1 MNFMAM
7 IIVLSPVVVV
17 ALIISPPPLFST
29 SRHSTATTTSIITT
43 TTTTSGYDQT
53 CMCPFRSNNSFQK
66 KNNSNSNYKRH
77 NNRHHLVTLEATT
90 TTRSTQSQTTTIKTY
105 KHTLAIL
112 TLPTKSTDRIAN
124 EAILSTCMAHTT
136 DKLSIVLRCRDDV
149 TPHLHDLRGYVGEI
163 YSLAWDVVL
172 NLKQP
177 QSGELLNVIV
187 YPHNLPNAAAEAWI
201 THRDDLE
208 CICSHDSII
217 GWETT
222 QSMGSGREYD
232 KIKGSGLGGLDQ
244 FVEAVNGDRM
254 VRGLKHV
261 VSLHVDDWPRAIWT
275 DENVVFLEDED
286 GDNNNNNDDGNIDN
300 GPSSQEDVS
309 EMFLRDSEEK
319 EPDLNCGLISG
330 YRIPSSSLYSSV
342 AVGGTFDGMHYGH
355 RKLLTLA
362 VSSVLPNTG
371 RLTIGI
377 TTDEMLQQKEYSEL
391 IPKLSERIKG
401 VRNFVDTLAPGMKN
415 RVKIVPI
422 LDKFGP
428 PGAAH
433 DSDVYHEKNDYDA
446 LVLSHETLETGRMLN
461 KHRVQVLGL
470 SPLKLLCT
478 RRTEAYGM
486 SSTTLRRIKHQQE
499 FMETCDM
506 DGNP

>member
-1 MNFMAM
+1 M
-7 IIVLSPVVVV
+7 
-17 ALIISPPPLFST
+17 
-29 SRHSTATTTSIITT
+29 
-43 TTTTSGYDQT
+43 
-53 CMCPFRSNNSFQK
+53 
-66 KNNSNSNYKRH
+66 
-77 NNRHHLVTLEATT
+77 
-90 TTRSTQSQTTTIKTY
+90 
-105 KHTLAIL
+105 
-112 TLPTKSTDRIAN
+112 
-124 EAILSTCMAHTT
+124 
-136 DKLSIVLRCRDDV
+136 
-149 TPHLHDLRGYVGEI
+149 GEI

-177 QSGELLNVIV
+177 QQQSNGGDLLLNIIV

-201 THRDDLE
+201 THREDLE
-208 CICSHDSII
+208 CVCSHDSII

-222 QSMGSGREYD
+222 ESMGSGREYD
-232 KIKGSGLGGLDQ
+232 HIKGSGVGGLDQ
-244 FVEAVNGDRM
+244 FVEAVNGDRH
-254 VRGLKHV
+254 VRGLKSV
-261 VSLHVDDWPRAIWT
+261 VSLHVDEWPDAIWT

-286 GDNNNNNDDGNIDN
+286 GYHDNDKKKSSSSSNSSSKRRMGVVDNDNHDHD
-300 GPSSQEDVS
+300 
-309 EMFLRDSEEK
+309 

-330 YRIPSSSLYSSV
+330 YRIPSSSLYKSV

-391 IPKLSERIKG
+391 IPSLNERIKG

-461 KHRVQVLGL
+461 KHRMQVLGM

-486 SSTTLRRIKHQQE
+486 SSTTLRRMKHQQE
-499 FMETCDM
+499 VMETCDI
-506 DGNP
+506 DSNLSI

>member
-1 MNFMAM
+1 MTLKA
-7 IIVLSPVVVV
+7 
-17 ALIISPPPLFST
+17 T
-29 SRHSTATTTSIITT
+29 STARSSQPKPTF
-43 TTTTSGYDQT
+43 QT
-53 CMCPFRSNNSFQK
+53 F
-66 KNNSNSNYKRH
+66 
-77 NNRHHLVTLEATT
+77 
-90 TTRSTQSQTTTIKTY
+90 

-124 EAILSTCMAHTT
+124 EAILSTCMAHTS

-172 NLKQP
+172 NLKEQ
-177 QSGELLNVIV
+177 QSGDLLNVIV

-201 THRDDLE
+201 THREDLE

-222 QSMGSGREYD
+222 ESMGSGRDYD

-244 FVEAVNGDRM
+244 FVEAVNSDRK
-254 VRGLKHV
+254 VRKLKHV
-261 VSLHVDDWPRAIWT
+261 VSLPVDEWPQAIWT
-275 DENVVFLEDED
+275 DENVVFLEDGD
-286 GDNNNNNDDGNIDN
+286 GRDNDKSRMSNVNAV
-300 GPSSQEDVS
+300 E
-309 EMFLRDSEEK
+309 SEE

-330 YRIPSSSLYSSV
+330 YRIPSSSLYNSV

-391 IPKLSERIKG
+391 IPKLSDRIKG

-428 PGAAH
+428 PGAAN

-461 KHRVQVLGL
+461 KHRVQVLGMP
-470 SPLKLLCT
+470 PLKLLCT

-499 FMETCDM
+499 VMETCDM
-506 DGNP
+506 DGSI

>member
-1 MNFMAM
+1 
-7 IIVLSPVVVV
+7 
-17 ALIISPPPLFST
+17 
-29 SRHSTATTTSIITT
+29 
-43 TTTTSGYDQT
+43 
-53 CMCPFRSNNSFQK
+53 
-66 KNNSNSNYKRH
+66 
-77 NNRHHLVTLEATT
+77 
-90 TTRSTQSQTTTIKTY
+90 
-105 KHTLAIL
+105 
-112 TLPTKSTDRIAN
+112 
-124 EAILSTCMAHTT
+124 MAHTS
-136 DKLSIVLRCRDDV
+136 DKLSVVLRCQDGV
-149 TPHLHDLRGYVGEI
+149 TPHLHELRGYVGEI
-163 YSLAWDVVL
+163 YSLVWDVVL
-172 NLKQP
+172 NRREH
-177 QSGELLNVIV
+177 QSGDLLNVIV
-187 YPHNLPNAAAEAWI
+187 YPHNLPNAAAEAWL
-201 THRDDLE
+201 THRDDLD

-222 QSMGSGREYD
+222 ESLGSGREYD
-232 KIKGSGLGGLDQ
+232 HIKGSGLGGLDQ
-244 FVEAVNGDRM
+244 YVDAVNSDRI

-261 VSLHVDDWPRAIWT
+261 VSLHVDNWPHAIWT
-275 DENVVFLEDED
+275 DENVVFLEDGQEEEGKNKED
-286 GDNNNNNDDGNIDN
+286 SNRKIK
-300 GPSSQEDVS
+300 EDIQ
-309 EMFLRDSEEK
+309 DT
-319 EPDLNCGLISG
+319 PDLNCGFISG
-330 YRIPSSSLYSSV
+330 YRIPSSSLYNSV

-428 PGAAH
+428 PGAPH

-461 KHRVQVLGL
+461 KHRVQVLGMA
-470 SPLKLLCT
+470 PLTLLCT

-486 SSTTLRRIKHQQE
+486 SSTTLRRIKHQNE
-499 FMETCDM
+499 VMETCDI
-506 DGNP
+506 DRI

>member
-1 MNFMAM
+1 MMMGGYHHFTLFLMMNFIMT
-7 IIVLSPVVVV
+7 I
-17 ALIISPPPLFST
+17 IISPIVAFTSSSISIIPTTPPT
-29 SRHSTATTTSIITT
+29 TIAATTAFTTNPTSSSIHHTHHSVKTT
-43 TTTTSGYDQT
+43 ALD
-53 CMCPFRSNNSFQK
+53 NHKLFQ
-66 KNNSNSNYKRH
+66 
-77 NNRHHLVTLEATT
+77 
-90 TTRSTQSQTTTIKTY
+90 
-105 KHTLAIL
+105 HTLAIL

-124 EAILSTCMAHTT
+124 EAILSTSMAHTSE
-136 DKLSIVLRCRDDV
+136 KLSIVLRCQDDV

-177 QSGELLNVIV
+177 QQQSNGGDLLLLNIIV

-201 THRDDLE
+201 THREDLE

-222 QSMGSGREYD
+222 ESMGSGREYD
-232 KIKGSGLGGLDQ
+232 HIKGSGVGGLDQ
-244 FVEAVNGDRM
+244 FVEAVNGDRH
-254 VRGLKHV
+254 VRGLKSV
-261 VSLHVDDWPRAIWT
+261 VSLHVDEWPDAIWT

-286 GDNNNNNDDGNIDN
+286 GYHDNDKKKRSSSSNISSSSERRMGVVDNDNHDHD
-300 GPSSQEDVS
+300 D
-309 EMFLRDSEEK
+309 

-330 YRIPSSSLYSSV
+330 YRIPSSSLYKSV

-391 IPKLSERIKG
+391 IPSLNERIKG

-461 KHRVQVLGL
+461 KHRIQVLGMP
-470 SPLKLLCT
+470 PLTLLCT

-486 SSTTLRRIKHQQE
+486 SSTTLRRMKHQQE
-499 FMETCDM
+499 VMETCDI
-506 DGNP
+506 DGSI